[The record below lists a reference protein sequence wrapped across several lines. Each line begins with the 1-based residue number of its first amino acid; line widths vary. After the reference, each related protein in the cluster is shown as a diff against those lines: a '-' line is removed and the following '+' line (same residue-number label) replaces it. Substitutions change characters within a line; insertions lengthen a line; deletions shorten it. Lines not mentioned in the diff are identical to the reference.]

1 MASHKIIRLQ
11 NDDDFIDLRAF
22 SKSPVENF
30 ETKFLSNNLYW
41 LNYYHFMINKYKN
54 SNYPLSNIS
63 SWLLKIKEL
72 NAVSSIFPSIEQ
84 SAIKFLNRDIFNY
97 SLTPQSSTL
106 LDFTS
111 FTPYRLDFIGT
122 QKKDIIDFNQPGNSY
137 NILRPKAINKQ
148 EYKVIRIIDQNL
160 KIFIDLKTYI
170 KQENLI
176 ALDVLKI
183 PFFWRDYHLASRTR
197 IVDNAHDNI
206 DYDFNSFFFNL
217 YNPSSDYLLKNREK
231 NNHIQ
236 FFSDKLQTISTPI
249 KLDFMKIANML
260 LFSNP
265 GIYLPLTQRENK
277 WSILHEPDLTIRVST
292 DSNDSIHLISF
303 ILSSVQSFEDSQ
315 TFLKSIQNQFSPI
328 NKEMVLNDFDN
339 KFSDFN
345 LSVLQSTLFFTN
357 NSHISYCL
365 ENSLIKTFHFL
376 SMLDN
381 PMDKLE

>member
-315 TFLKSIQNQFSPI
+315 TFLKSIQDQFSPI

>member
-137 NILRPKAINKQ
+137 NILRPKAINKK
-148 EYKVIRIIDQNL
+148 EYKVVRILDQNL

>member
-111 FTPYRLDFIGT
+111 FTPYQLDLIGT
-122 QKKDIIDFNQPGNSY
+122 QEKDIIDFNQPSNSY
-137 NILRPKAINKQ
+137 KILRPKAINKK
-148 EYKVIRIIDQNL
+148 EYKVVRILDQNL

-315 TFLKSIQNQFSPI
+315 TFLKSIQDQFSPI

>member
-22 SKSPVENF
+22 SKSSIDNF

-41 LNYYHFMINKYKN
+41 LNYYQFMMNKYKN
-54 SNYPLSNIS
+54 SKYPLSNIS
-63 SWLLKIKEL
+63 SWLLKIKEQ
-72 NAVSSIFPSIEQ
+72 NAVSSVFPSIEQ
-84 SAIKFLNRDIFNY
+84 SAIKFLNRDIFSY

-111 FTPYRLDFIGT
+111 FTPYRLDLIGT
-122 QKKDIIDFNQPGNSY
+122 QEKDVIDFNQPVNSY
-137 NILRPKAINKQ
+137 KILRPKAINKN
-148 EYKVIRIIDQNL
+148 EYKVVRIIDQNL
-160 KIFIDLKTYI
+160 KIFIDLKTYV
-170 KQENLI
+170 KQENTI

-206 DYDFNSFFFNL
+206 DYEFNSFFFNL
-217 YNPSSDYLLKNREK
+217 YNPSPDYLLKNREK

-260 LFSNP
+260 MFSNP

-277 WSILHEPDLTIRVST
+277 WSILHEPDLTVRVSS

-303 ILSSVQSFEDSQ
+303 ILSSVKNFEDSQ
-315 TFLKSIQNQFSPI
+315 VFLKSIQDQFSPI
-328 NKEMVLNDFDN
+328 NKEIVLNDFDN